1 MTKRLLLI
9 GFVLLLIVVGSI
21 AQDDGNTITAP
32 DPDAYEWE
40 EVASGFDNPLYL
52 TTADD
57 GSGRLFV
64 VEQTG
69 YILIIEDGEWDLTPF
84 LDLSGELTP
93 DVFQGGYTERG
104 LIGLVFHP
112 EYEENGYFW
121 VHYINREGNQVI
133 SRFTVS
139 EDDPNRADR
148 DSEVVYLTF
157 EDVFDN
163 HNGGQLAF
171 GPDGM
176 LYIGIGDGGNL
187 GDPLGHGQDTSVYF
201 GKMLRVDV
209 DRIEDR
215 YVVPASNPFSG
226 EDGYRSEIWA
236 TGLRNPWRF
245 SFDSETGDLYIGDV
259 GESAWEEINFQPA
272 DSTGGENYGWSH
284 FEGEGVF
291 AAEQPEPAE
300 PVFPVAGYSHSEGC
314 SITGGYVYR
323 GEAMPELDGVYFY
336 GDYCN
341 GRTWTTFRDEDGE
354 WQINPFHETE
364 RQISSFGLDE
374 NGELYMV
381 DYKGGIYKLVA
392 AG

>member
-9 GFVLLLIVVGSI
+9 GFVLLLIVVGST

-133 SRFTVS
+133 SRFSVS

-171 GPDGM
+171 GPDDM

-187 GDPLGHGQDTSVYF
+187 GDPLGHGQDNSVYF

-291 AAEQPEPAE
+291 AAEQPEPTE

-323 GEAMPELDGVYFY
+323 GEALPELDGIYFY

-341 GRTWTTFRDEDGE
+341 GRMWTTFRDEDGE

-364 RQISSFGLDE
+364 RQISSFGLDG